1 MATASEEQET
11 NARSTLAEELKL
23 LREKAGLS
31 LSEVEQQTKY
41 DHSYL
46 SKAENGLQLPSE
58 DFAKALDKLYDTGGY
73 IHRTLLP
80 LARLEPYLSRFKAVM
95 NIESKAIRLQT
106 YTGHVV
112 HGLLQTERYARA
124 QMSSWYPPN
133 GRLEEQLAARMAR
146 KDRLTGERPLH
157 VSYVIDEAVLRRA
170 LDDMDVWREQLG
182 YLIELAESPH
192 CTIQVLPFTARQH
205 ALLGGELTFYTLRN
219 GRTVAYEEGATTGA
233 LIEDPVEVEHMKVS
247 YDHLRSLALPPRE
260 SLAFLTRLLEECTP
274 CEPPAP
280 S

>member
-1 MATASEEQET
+1 MAAASEEQET

-31 LSEVEQQTKY
+31 LADVEKQTRY

-46 SKAENGLQLPSE
+46 CKAENGAQLPSE
-58 DFAKALDKLYDTGGY
+58 DFARAPDTLYDTGGY

-124 QMSSWYPPN
+124 RLSICYPPN
-133 GRLEEQLAARMAR
+133 GKLEEQLAARMAR
-146 KDRLTGERPLH
+146 KDRLTGENPLH
-157 VSYVIDEAVLRRA
+157 VSYVIDEAVLRRP
-170 LDDMDVWREQLG
+170 LDDLDAWREQLA
-182 YLIELAESPH
+182 YLIEMAQSPH
-192 CTIQVLPFTARQH
+192 CTIQVLPFAVDQH
-205 ALLGGELTFYTLRN
+205 ALPGGELTFYTLRN
-219 GRTVAYEEGATTGA
+219 GRTVAYEEAMTTGA
-233 LIEDPVEVEHMKVS
+233 LIEDPMESEHLKVS

-260 SLAFLTRLLEECTP
+260 SLAFLKRLLEECTP
-274 CEPPAP
+274 CEPPDP